1 MADPEFG
8 PSASDP
14 LPDRLKQ
21 YLSDTA
27 RRELD
32 TLRAQLEVK
41 LIALETA
48 LARPSEHDSIEYLV
62 IDLARVATAEAEAA
76 AARASLEARLQAE
89 DRSGIAEANRTAE
102 QARVELDMVRE
113 VMQSDLAR
121 EREQSAAALAEAR
134 RELDDLQRAKE
145 QAETRAAE
153 VEKNRGAAVAAQTAG
168 AARLKAADAER
179 EEADRARQAAEA
191 RTRDA
196 TLRLEHAE
204 VRAAAAADRTR
215 DAQAR
220 AEEADAR
227 ARQAE
232 ERARELAAR
241 IDEIEQRVRQAE
253 ERAGQVEARAR
264 QAEEQA
270 QKADERA
277 RKAEDH
283 AQKADERARTAESR
297 IGEVDAERQRA
308 VADLDA
314 ARQAL
319 DRESAAHAARQ
330 QEAGSR
336 DAEIA
341 ARLGD
346 AERRSQLAEER
357 VRALELQLFHRDHP
371 AHGAEED
378 LGHVFAGSSAPG
390 AKSPT
395 RGASRYR
402 FASTIDVEVDGEAG
416 ILVDLSVM
424 GAQVRSANAL
434 HEGRVVVLVLL
445 SDEIPVS
452 CSGRVVWTRLEPK
465 SQGRPMRYLAGLS
478 FTQVDVAAVEA
489 FIIRYSAT

>member
-41 LIALETA
+41 LIALEKA

-76 AARASLEARLQAE
+76 AARASLDARLQAE
-89 DRSGIAEANRTAE
+89 ERSGIAEANRTAE
-102 QARVELDMVRE
+102 QARVELDMLRE

-153 VEKNRGAAVAAQTAG
+153 VEKNRAAAVAAQTAG
-168 AARLKAADAER
+168 AARLKAAEAER
-179 EEADRARQAAEA
+179 EEADRARQTAEA
-191 RTRDA
+191 RARDA

-232 ERARELAAR
+232 ESARELAAR

-264 QAEEQA
+264 QTEEQA

-277 RKAEDH
+277 RQAEDH

-297 IGEVDAERQRA
+297 IAEVDAERQCA

-319 DRESAAHAARQ
+319 DRERAARQ

-336 DAEIA
+336 AAEIA

-378 LGHVFAGSSAPG
+378 LGHVFAGPSAPG

-416 ILVDLSVM
+416 MLVDLSVM

-434 HEGRVVVLVLL
+434 HEGRVVGLVLL

-465 SQGRPMRYLAGLS
+465 SQGRSMRYLAGLS